1 MTRASTI
8 ELAPAREYARPHMRY
23 CFGEHTLDTGTL
35 QLLEGS
41 TEVDVEPQVFAVLS
55 HLVRHRGRV
64 VPKEE
69 LLDEVWGSRFVSE
82 SALTT
87 RIKQV
92 RRAVGDSGRDQRLVR
107 TFHGRGYRFVAP
119 VHEMAPA
126 AVPPPAAEPAE
137 PSAAAL
143 RSTPPTRYADGD
155 GASIAYQTFGEGP
168 DLVLISGFATN
179 VEAQWDH
186 PAIADFLTRLGRFA
200 RVTVLDKRG
209 VGLSDRLP
217 HDSAPSLETRADDL
231 ASVLDAAGIE
241 RAGILGSSEGGSLGA
256 VFAAA
261 HPERVE
267 RLILHNTWVKGPDF
281 SQGDRSDLDLVL
293 ERWGTGRIYSY
304 LGPSLGTD
312 TAGRAFLARYE
323 RQSAT
328 PRAARHLLEMIGCID
343 IAGILGA
350 VAVPTLV
357 LHRADD
363 EVVPLSHGR
372 RLAAGIPG
380 ARLLVLDGADHYL
393 FSGDATQTLAA
404 IEEFLAGEPGGAG
417 TGDRVLATVVFADV
431 VAPRGRAVPPG
442 DGGMPTPHDPFATLA
457 ARSVERQRGRLVATT
472 AEGVVATFDGPG
484 RAVRAATDLRDAA
497 AAQGLAVRAGIHTAE
512 IHVRDDGIAG
522 IGVDIAAGVAATAR
536 PGEVW
541 VSRTVTDLVAGT
553 GLRFSPRG
561 EHALEGVDEPWH
573 VFAVLG

>member
-1 MTRASTI
+1 V
-8 ELAPAREYARPHMRY
+8 REYARPHMRY
-23 CFGEHTLDTGTL
+23 RFGEHTLDTGTL
-35 QLLEGS
+35 QLLDGS
-41 TEVDVEPQVFAVLS
+41 TEVDLEPQVFAVLS
-55 HLVRHRGRV
+55 HLVRHRDRV

-107 TFHGRGYRFVAP
+107 TFHGRGYRFVARVDEQEP
-119 VHEMAPA
+119 ASAPA
-126 AVPPPAAEPAE
+126 PAIDRAGPPPPT
-137 PSAAAL
+137 L
-143 RSTPPTRYADGD
+143 QSTPPTRYADGD

-179 VEAQWDH
+179 VEAQWEH
-186 PAIADFLTRLGRFA
+186 PVIADFLTRLGCFA

-217 HDSAPSLETRADDL
+217 HDTAPPLETRADDL

-241 RAGILGSSEGGSLGA
+241 RANVLGSSEGGSLGA

-261 HPERVE
+261 HPERVD

-281 SQGDRSDLDLVL
+281 SQGDPSDLDLVL
-293 ERWGTGRIYSY
+293 ERWGTGRIYSH
-304 LGPSLGTD
+304 LGPSLGAD
-312 TAGRAFLARYE
+312 AAGRAFLARYE

-328 PRAARHLLEMIGCID
+328 PRAARHLLEMIGRID

-357 LHRADD
+357 LHRATD
-363 EVVPLSHGR
+363 EVVPPSHGR

-404 IEEFLAGEPGGAG
+404 IEAFVAVPPGR
-417 TGDRVLATVVFADV
+417 TTRVDRVLATVVFV
-431 VAPRGRAVPPG
+431 NAVGPPG
-442 DGGMPTPHDPFATLA
+442 RDVSPGDRRGQPSPERFTALA
-457 ARSVERQRGRLVATT
+457 SQSVERWRGHIVATT
-472 AEGVVATFDGPG
+472 REGVVATFDGPG
-484 RAVRAATDLRDAA
+484 RAVRAATALRDAA
-497 AAQGLAVRAGIHTAE
+497 GSHDLAVRAGIHTAE
-512 IHVRDDGIAG
+512 IHVRGDDISGV
-522 IGVDIAAGVAATAR
+522 GVDIAARVAAAAK

-553 GLRFSPRG
+553 GLRFEPRG
-561 EHALEGVDEPWH
+561 EHALEGIDEPWH
-573 VFAVLG
+573 VFAALV